1 MTNINMSTLKIDA
14 MANLD
19 TKIKLPLPQSNSHND
34 FGAHL
39 KNALSEV
46 AGLETKATKL
56 MEAFETGEETDV
68 TKVMLAREKSSM
80 AFEATLQI
88 RNKLL
93 SAYKDIISMPV

>member
-1 MTNINMSTLKIDA
+1 MAHVNFSNLQFDA
-14 MANLD
+14 MSQID
-19 TKIKLPLPQSNSHND
+19 SKIKLPQASMKSD
-34 FGAHL
+34 FAAHI
-39 KNALSEV
+39 KDALGEV
-46 AGLETKATKL
+46 AQLENKATNII
-56 MEAFETGEETDV
+56 EAFESGQETDV

>member
-1 MTNINMSTLKIDA
+1 MSTINMSSLKIDA
-14 MANLD
+14 MANMD
-19 TKIKLPLPQSNSHND
+19 TKIKLPNASSNGD
-34 FGAHL
+34 FSTHL
-39 KNALSEV
+39 KTALNEV

-56 MEAFETGEETDV
+56 MESFETGEETDV